1 MVATGNSILPALP
14 NLIRCGIVLKVE
26 SGKTKRVEK
35 GIEMV
40 RVFIVTVLMLTAVSA
55 TIRVGDVQAGF
66 PGPPGLP
73 APPGLPGPPG
83 VDVRINGFLPAPP
96 GVHIFYEA
104 ERPYYVERGRH
115 VYLERDRRHYRK
127 KYRHE
132 RENRGHEDNGRGH
145 GHR

>member
-1 MVATGNSILPALP
+1 M
-14 NLIRCGIVLKVE
+14 
-26 SGKTKRVEK
+26 EK

-40 RVFIVTVLMLTAVSA
+40 RMFIVTVLMLTAVSA
-55 TIRVGDVQAGF
+55 TIGVGDVQAGF

-73 APPGLPGPPG
+73 APPG
-83 VDVRINGFLPAPP
+83 VDVRINGYMPAPP
-96 GVHIFYEA
+96 RVNIFYDA
-104 ERPYYVERGRH
+104 GRPYYVERGRH

-132 RENRGHEDNGRGH
+132 RENRGHEDHGRGH